1 MTKKMNGVENTRSFK
16 KKRNMKKIGKYSNV
30 ANGIYNKSWYR
41 QDFAMSSKFRANNM
55 EIHSNISVATVK
67 MLILR
72 IE

>member
-1 MTKKMNGVENTRSFK
+1 
-16 KKRNMKKIGKYSNV
+16 MKKIGKYSNV
-30 ANGIYNKSWYR
+30 ANGIYNKSWHR